1 VALAQQHS
9 KPLVCVLLH
18 GAHWGSKQSTFQ
30 PYTAVLFVS
39 FVLFCPKKTDHL
51 PRQARD
57 KQDIETAD
65 IAQNN
70 SGVFGLLAGGAIALG
85 GALEACDAIVD
96 LWVPGQE
103 AGSGLVS
110 QLNRPLSVFIN
121 SCVCQDRLRT
131 V

>member
-1 VALAQQHS
+1 LSEENQSFA
-9 KPLVCVLLH
+9 KT
-18 GAHWGSKQSTFQ
+18 GSGQTNIK
-30 PYTAVLFVS
+30 
-39 FVLFCPKKTDHL
+39 
-51 PRQARD
+51 
-57 KQDIETAD
+57 TAD

-85 GALEACDAIVD
+85 AALEACDAIVD